1 MTYLIEFRFQSA
13 RVKKYLKGM
22 ICEINRKFKVGKRK
36 HVPHITL
43 VGPITT
49 RDEKQLISDFARI
62 CSETK
67 LMKFKL
73 KGFGTFDNN
82 RVVYVNIEPSER
94 LNDFRV
100 KLAKTLR
107 KYCQLKKSQDK
118 REDKDRFGYHSTIA
132 MKLCPDKFNAIKRYI
147 NRKPKPNYSQI
158 VMRVTLLKQG
168 RILREYDFLQRRLLN
183 RRQSLNKYI
192 SRRSKEL
199 LKQFMNGEYDPDRK
213 IKTAVEIKHIS
224 IWNRIK
230 KFFGF

>member
-1 MTYLIEFRFQSA
+1 MSYLIEFRFQSA
-13 RVKKYLKGM
+13 RVKNYLKRR
-22 ICEINRKFKVGKRK
+22 IFEINRKFKVGKRK

-49 RDEKQLISDFARI
+49 RNEKKLISDFTKI

-82 RVVYVNIEPSER
+82 RVVYVNIDPSKR
-94 LNDFRV
+94 LNDFRI
-100 KLAKTLR
+100 KLTNTMKS
-107 KYCQLKKSQDK
+107 YCNLQS
-118 REDKDRFGYHSTIA
+118 KDSEKDPEKFGYHSTIA
-132 MKLCPDKFNAIKRYI
+132 MKLSPSKFKAIKRYI
-147 NRKPKPNYSQI
+147 NRKSKPNYSQF
-158 VMRVTLLKQG
+158 VMRVTLLKRG

-199 LKQFMNGEYDPDRK
+199 LKQFMKGEYDPNRN
-213 IKTAVEIKHIS
+213 IKAFTEAKQTS
-224 IWNRIK
+224 FWDRIK
-230 KFFGF
+230 QFFGF